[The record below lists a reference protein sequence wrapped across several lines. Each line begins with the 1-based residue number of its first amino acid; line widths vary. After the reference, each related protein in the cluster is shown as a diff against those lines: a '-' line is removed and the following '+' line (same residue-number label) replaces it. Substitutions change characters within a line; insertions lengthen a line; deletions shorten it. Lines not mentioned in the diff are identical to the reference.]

1 MRKLLTFTLIT
12 LLTGFGATA
21 KAAAEVKIG
30 GESRTM
36 FLMGATTLNATAND
50 WNTDGRV
57 YERARLK
64 FDVNLGQG
72 VSLKFV
78 PQYAGT
84 WGEASA
90 FGTSSNVEG
99 SQVSIHEAYVQF
111 ENFLGSTVKVGRQEV
126 TLGIGRFI
134 CNKNYANTGLSL
146 DGILIAY
153 NTSAGKLIGF
163 GSRID
168 DDTVGTADENLAAL
182 SWQGNMKTFGLGG
195 SYEFEYIDFNV
206 KTRPWTAYVRISP
219 AFGTGFGKLGLNL
232 EYAKQGGDTAAGSSY
247 DGSFYNVSAKLGQK
261 SWGAEVGYEFYSGDD
276 GTTADVESLNP
287 LYWAGHKFLGL
298 GDYYTGFVGRGIGAK
313 DTYVKLSFKP
323 LAKTKV
329 GVQYHYVKTDIGST
343 TAGQEVD
350 FTASYKY
357 TKNVSFFA
365 GVYVIMP
372 DKSYTLT
379 NVDTTGTKGEITMNV
394 RF

>member
-1 MRKLLTFTLIT
+1 MKRFLTLGLIT
-12 LLTGFGATA
+12 LIAGFSTTA
-21 KAAAEVKIG
+21 KATEIKVG

-64 FDVNLGQG
+64 FNINLEEG

-99 SQVSIHEAYVQF
+99 SQVSMHEAYVQL
-111 ENFLGSTVKVGRQEV
+111 NNLLGSTVKIGRQEV

-134 CNKNYANTGLSL
+134 CNKNYSNTGLSL

-153 NTSAGKLIGF
+153 DTSAGKLIGF
-163 GSRID
+163 GSRIE
-168 DDTVGTADENLAAL
+168 DDTVGTTDTNLAAL
-182 SWQGNMKTFGLGG
+182 SWQGNMKAFGLGG
-195 SYEFEYIDFNV
+195 TYEFEYIDFNV
-206 KTRPWTAYVRISP
+206 KTKPWTAYGRISP
-219 AFGTGFGKLGLNL
+219 MFGTGFGKVGLNL
-232 EYAKQGGDTAAGSSY
+232 EYAKQGGDTTTGSSY
-247 DGSFYNVSAKLGQK
+247 DGSFYNISAKLAQK
-261 SWGAEVGYEFYSGDD
+261 AWGAEVGYEFYSGDD
-276 GTTADVESLNP
+276 STTADVESLNP

-298 GDYYTGFVGRGIGAK
+298 GDYYTGFVVKKKGAK
-313 DTYVKLSFKP
+313 DTYVKFSFKP
-323 LAKTKV
+323 IAKTKV
-329 GVQYHYVKTDIGST
+329 GVQYHYVKTDIGSA

-350 FTASYKY
+350 FTVGYKY
-357 TKNVSFFA
+357 TKNVSLFA

-379 NVDTTGTKGEITMNV
+379 DVDATGTKGEITMTV